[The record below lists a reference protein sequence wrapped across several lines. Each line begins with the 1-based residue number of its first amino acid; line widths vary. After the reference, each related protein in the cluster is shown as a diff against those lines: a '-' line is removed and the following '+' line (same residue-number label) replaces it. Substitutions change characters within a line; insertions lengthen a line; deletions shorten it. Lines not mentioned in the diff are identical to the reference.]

1 MREKLI
7 FVIAIVIVFLN
18 CRKDNEFASGVIA
31 PEEPIQIDLFDQ
43 DSIIIK
49 DYKLFPLAK
58 FDITAKV
65 LSKSIYYF
73 DDFADLIPVDFALGW
88 GRMSDNSILEHFTI
102 FQNSR
107 WFFWTSK
114 KIPIPKKEIISHCA
128 NMHLIPA
135 TKKIKRQLKR
145 TREGK
150 LVRIQGFLVKVVSV
164 EGFIWKSSLSREDS
178 GAAACELILVNEF
191 IELNNKE

>member
-43 DSIIIK
+43 D
-49 DYKLFPLAK
+49 
-58 FDITAKV
+58 
-65 LSKSIYYF
+65 
-73 DDFADLIPVDFALGW
+73 
-88 GRMSDNSILEHFTI
+88 ILEHFTI